1 MTEIYLDENLSEY
14 VADALNSLN
23 KGYFKDIYV
32 HSTKTKFGKGEVD
45 EIIIPSIGK
54 TGGILI
60 TRDLNIQRTRLQS
73 QLCQQFNLGAF
84 FIKLPKG
91 MNKHWEIVKL
101 LISSY
106 PKSASFHLMVPEI
119 AFAYGSINNLLGL
132 KRWPLCGS

>member
-101 LISSY
+101 LISSWEEIIEKLNSEKRPFSY
-106 PKSASFHLMVPEI
+106 EVPLRGK
-119 AFAYGSINNLLGL
+119 F
-132 KRWPLCGS
+132 KKH